1 MSRPRVESDLRDSTL
16 NVDVLPDGFHA
27 VSKEGGNVS
36 LYCSRCNVPAK
47 A

>member
-1 MSRPRVESDLRDSTL
+1 MSSIRGQSDLSDSTL
-16 NVDVLPDGFHA
+16 NVDVLSDGFHS
-27 VSKEGGNVS
+27 VSREGGNVS